1 MRVTVLL
8 GGASDERDVS
18 LATGAQMAAA
28 LREAGHEVC
37 AWDTVR
43 GRVLDAQEEEQL
55 RERGVEP
62 KPPRGPWRDLIASGH
77 LSRLTEDPEAGR
89 AEVFALALHGGA
101 GEDGTIQ
108 GVLEA
113 AGLAFTGSD
122 RIGCLLAMDKDV
134 SKRLMRDADIDHPA
148 IVMTGYG
155 EVDSVVRAFRQGA
168 VDFFEKPISGSLL
181 IDHVQK
187 VIENDRATRSHRR
200 RLEQTRAQLARLT
213 AREREV
219 LAMLIDGFPNKQIA
233 FRLGL
238 SEKTVAAHRANVLT
252 KMDCDS
258 LAQAVARIVGSGIR
272 LEATPRVAA
281 TAAA

>member
-1 MRVTVLL
+1 MGNAAEFHGFVHIVDDD
-8 GGASDERDVS
+8 GAVRRSLSALMNAAGIDHATYESGVQFLTDYRD
-18 LATGAQMAAA
+18 
-28 LREAGHEVC
+28 
-37 AWDTVR
+37 
-43 GRVLDAQEEEQL
+43 
-55 RERGVEP
+55 
-62 KPPRGPWRDLIASGH
+62 RGPACVVMDIRMPGISG
-77 LSRLTEDPEAGR
+77 LQL
-89 AEVFALALHGGA
+89 
-101 GEDGTIQ
+101 
-108 GVLEA
+108 LE
-113 AGLAFTGSD
+113 
-122 RIGCLLAMDKDV
+122 R
-134 SKRLMRDADIDHPA
+134 MRDADIDHPA

-219 LAMLIDGFPNKQIA
+219 LAMLIDGVPNKQIA

-238 SEKTVAAHRANVLT
+238 SEKTVAAHRANLLT